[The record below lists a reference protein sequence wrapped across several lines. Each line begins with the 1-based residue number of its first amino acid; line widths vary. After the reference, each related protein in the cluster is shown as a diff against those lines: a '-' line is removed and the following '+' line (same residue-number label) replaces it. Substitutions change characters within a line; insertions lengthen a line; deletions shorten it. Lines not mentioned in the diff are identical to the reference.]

1 MAPNLVKLGMVRTAR
16 SLALK
21 ARQHRLHQAVA
32 RVVDDLPDAIQH
44 LLEDVAIVVEDEPSS
59 DHLDDAGLDPDDEL
73 FGLYQGIPHTERG
86 SSYSLVTPDR
96 IIIFAGPL
104 ERSYGTR
111 REFDEQ
117 IRITLLH
124 ELGHHLGFDEGGL
137 DTLGL
142 S

>member
-1 MAPNLVKLGMVRTAR
+1 MVRTPR
-16 SLALK
+16 SLARK
-21 ARQHRLHQAVA
+21 ARFHRLHQAVA
-32 RVVDDLPDAIQH
+32 RVVDDLPDDVQR
-44 LLEDVAIVVEDEPSS
+44 LLVDVAIVVEDEPTSE
-59 DHLDDAGLDPDDEL
+59 HLSDAGLDPDDEL
-73 FGLYQGIPHTERG
+73 FGLYQGIPQTERG

-104 ERSYGTR
+104 ERTFGSR

-117 IRITLLH
+117 IRITVLH

-137 DTLGL
+137 DMLGL

>member
-1 MAPNLVKLGMVRTAR
+1 MVRTPR
-16 SLALK
+16 SLARK
-21 ARQHRLHQAVA
+21 ARYQRLHQAVT
-32 RVVDDLPDAIQH
+32 RVVRDLPDDIQQ
-44 LLEDVAIVVEDEPSS
+44 LLEGVAIVVEDEPTAEQLRES
-59 DHLDDAGLDPDDEL
+59 GLEPDDEL
-73 FGLYQGIPHTERG
+73 FGLYQGIPLTERG
-86 SSYSLVTPDR
+86 SSYSLVTPDC

-104 ERSYGTR
+104 QRAFGSR

-117 IRITLLH
+117 IRITVLH